1 MRILPVQDCGSSKA
15 LCCRRRSFST
25 LLPLSLAKIV
35 IVLCCWICL
44 AVAAS
49 PSQLVIRAVTAF
61 IEIKPDQAEVQ
72 IQQTVEFLNL
82 VKAALQSKG
91 CTVQSIRISTQPF
104 PHYATP
110 DWKKGLELIQRMDQ
124 MAQQKNFE
132 LSVGPGIQT
141 GRPKPDAVGH
151 IVEILASTKST
162 NCSALVAATWASSPP
177 SIRAAAEVMKRLAL
191 ETPGGIGNFS
201 FAAGSNTPDGIPF
214 YPVSYHDGSTR
225 KYFALAVQGATLIQQ
240 ALQRARSDGD
250 AKVQIRDAFEK
261 NLKPLEPL
269 LDGIGKK
276 HGWEF
281 RGTDCSTA
289 PLRDESIGAA
299 LEKISGVPFGES
311 GTLAACGYVTGILKN
326 LRLQMTGYSGL
337 MIPVMEDARLAQRG
351 AEGRFQWDDLLMYS
365 SVCAAG
371 VDVVP
376 IPASTPSAK
385 IEKIILDVATLSSK
399 LHKPLAVRLL
409 LIPNAQ
415 PGDMTNF
422 NDPFLVNT
430 KVFAVK

>member
-1 MRILPVQDCGSSKA
+1 MKALPAQDCSSSKA
-15 LCCRRRSFST
+15 VSCQRSALSK
-25 LLPLSLAKIV
+25 LLRLSLAKIV
-35 IVLCCWICL
+35 IILCCWIC
-44 AVAAS
+44 VAAAAG
-49 PSQLVIRAVTAF
+49 PPHLVIRAITAF
-61 IEIKPDQAEVQ
+61 IAIKPDQAETQ
-72 IQQTVEFLNL
+72 IQQTLDFLNQ
-82 VKAALQSKG
+82 VRSALQAKG

-104 PHYATP
+104 PQYTSP
-110 DWKKGLELIQRMDQ
+110 DWKKGLALILQMDRI
-124 MAQQKNFE
+124 AQQKNFE
-132 LSVGPGIQT
+132 LSVGPGIET
-141 GRPKPDAVGH
+141 TRPKPDAVSH

-162 NCSALVAATWASSPP
+162 NCSALVTATWASSPP
-177 SIRAAAEVMKRLAL
+177 SVRAAAEVMKRLAL

-240 ALQRARSDGD
+240 ALQRARTDSD
-250 AKVQIRDAFEK
+250 AKVEIRNAFEK

-269 LDGIGKK
+269 LEDMGKK

-289 PLRDESIGAA
+289 PLKDESIGAA

-311 GTLAACGYVTGILKN
+311 GTLTACGFITGILKT
-326 LRLQMTGYSGL
+326 LRVQMTGYSGL

-351 AEGRFQWDDLLMYS
+351 AEGRFEWDDLLMYS

-409 LIPNAQ
+409 LVPNAQ